1 MEYYTIIILVPSG
14 GHRIVL
20 NAVEADVE
28 IKHDYIQAT
37 KTGKGYKSVK
47 SKPNATYLDILLRIN
62 NATPDQ
68 FLKIKKKIMEKELFI
83 HFKDAHPAL
92 IKGRIK
98 SLTMDSRTTEIRFT
112 GNTTDKTYHDYV
124 TETTNQLNAQQLIWN
139 ESNDN
144 VESYVNPFSDLDP
157 VPDPGFK
164 KKVHFNKQKKRK
176 DKVLKRKLTF

>member
-28 IKHDYIQAT
+28 VKHDYIQAT
-37 KTGKGYKSVK
+37 KTKTGTRYKSVK
-47 SKPNATYLDILLRIN
+47 SKPNATYLEILLRIN

-98 SLTMDSRTTEIRFT
+98 SLTMDSHTTEIIFI

-124 TETTNQLNAQQLIWN
+124 AETTFQLNAQQLIWN
-139 ESNDN
+139 ESNEEKPNN
-144 VESYVNPFSDLDP
+144 VELNPIA
-157 VPDPGFK
+157 DPGYK
-164 KKVHFNKQKKRK
+164 KKVYFNKQKKRK